1 MFSTNKKQ
9 HNSNSSFDVRESAG
23 PISLLKL
30 LIFISFL
37 IAILIICLKVYQGGV
52 REKAEPP
59 TIVGDRAPFKVI
71 LEEPGGVETPDQDK
85 TIYSVMEA
93 DIPNINVTPK
103 EVVESPID
111 FSKIVTES
119 SVGLPQKLSSSKVEA
134 INRVSPVLSSSD
146 NIKTSGPGY
155 IKTAPNLTS
164 DFVIQ
169 MASVRSKE
177 TAEYLWSDPNLTSD
191 FVIQMASVRSKEAA
205 EYLWSDIKTKHKDL
219 FYPDLYHNIKI
230 VDLGNKGIYYRLRVA
245 GFTDKVAAGIF
256 CEKLKDLNQACFV
269 TRK

>member
-1 MFSTNKKQ
+1 MSKSLPRWRK
-9 HNSNSSFDVRESAG
+9 RES
-23 PISLLKL
+23 
-30 LIFISFL
+30 
-37 IAILIICLKVYQGGV
+37 
-52 REKAEPP
+52 RTP
-59 TIVGDRAPFKVI
+59 TIAGDRAPFKVI

-93 DIPNINVTPK
+93 DIPIINVTPK

-111 FSKIVTES
+111 FSEIVTES

-177 TAEYLWSDPNLTSD
+177 
-191 FVIQMASVRSKEAA
+191 AA
-205 EYLWSDIKTKHKDL
+205 ESLWSDIKIKHKDL

>member
-1 MFSTNKKQ
+1 MNVNNMFSTNKKQ

-30 LIFISFL
+30 LILISFL

-111 FSKIVTES
+111 FSEIVTES
-119 SVGLPQKLSSSKVEA
+119 SVGLPQKPSSSKVEA

-177 TAEYLWSDPNLTSD
+177 
-191 FVIQMASVRSKEAA
+191 AA
-205 EYLWSDIKTKHKDL
+205 ESLWSDIKIKHKDL

>member
-9 HNSNSSFDVRESAG
+9 HNSNSSFDVRERVG

-30 LIFISFL
+30 LILISFL

-111 FSKIVTES
+111 FSEIVTES

-177 TAEYLWSDPNLTSD
+177 TAEN
-191 FVIQMASVRSKEAA
+191 
-205 EYLWSDIKTKHKDL
+205 LWSDIKIKHKDL

>member
-9 HNSNSSFDVRESAG
+9 HNSISSFDVRESVG

-30 LIFISFL
+30 LILISFL
-37 IAILIICLKVYQGGV
+37 VAILIICLKVYQGGV

-111 FSKIVTES
+111 FSEIVTES
-119 SVGLPQKLSSSKVEA
+119 SVGLPQKPSSSKVEA

-177 TAEYLWSDPNLTSD
+177 
-191 FVIQMASVRSKEAA
+191 AA
-205 EYLWSDIKTKHKDL
+205 ESLWSDIKIKHKDL

>member
-1 MFSTNKKQ
+1 MNVNNMFSTNKKQ
-9 HNSNSSFDVRESAG
+9 HNSISSFDVRESVG

-30 LIFISFL
+30 LILISFL
-37 IAILIICLKVYQGGV
+37 VAILIICLKVYQGGV
-52 REKAEPP
+52 RERAEPP
-59 TIVGDRAPFKVI
+59 TIAGDRAPFKVI

-85 TIYSVMEA
+85 TIYSVMEV

-111 FSKIVTES
+111 FSEIVTES

-177 TAEYLWSDPNLTSD
+177 TAEYLWSD
-191 FVIQMASVRSKEAA
+191 
-205 EYLWSDIKTKHKDL
+205 IKIKHKDL

>member
-1 MFSTNKKQ
+1 MNVNNMFSTNKKQ
-9 HNSNSSFDVRESAG
+9 HNSNSSFDVRESVG

-30 LIFISFL
+30 LILISFL

-111 FSKIVTES
+111 FSKIITEN
-119 SVGLPQKLSSSKVEA
+119 SVGLPQKPSSSKVEA

-177 TAEYLWSDPNLTSD
+177 
-191 FVIQMASVRSKEAA
+191 AA
-205 EYLWSDIKTKHKDL
+205 ESLWSDIKIKHKDL